1 MEFKEESYS
10 NKLGYFHQTVV
21 RYVIGFFIIYRAG
34 GYLFING
41 EALEIALGILFI
53 LVGLIIFWA
62 KRKIEIDFKTKKYRY
77 LYSVFGLS
85 ISLGYKDLP
94 AIEYVSVLKEANKN
108 EIEVNLIY
116 GKTKRIETGEFTK
129 KDEAISSGVYF
140 SRKLDG
146 LRILD
151 ATVRPFEWIDV

>member
-1 MEFKEESYS
+1 MEFKEELYS
-10 NKLGYFHQTVV
+10 NKLGYFHQTIV
-21 RYVIGFFIIYRAG
+21 RYLIGLFIIYRAG
-34 GYLFING
+34 GYLFISG
-41 EALEIALGILFI
+41 EAAKIALGILLI

-77 LYSVFGLS
+77 LYSVFGAS
-85 ISLGYKDLP
+85 ISLGFRDLP
-94 AIEYVSVLKEANKN
+94 AIEYVSVLKEVNKS

-129 KDEAISSGVYF
+129 KEEAMSAGVYF
-140 SRKLDG
+140 SRKLEG

-151 ATVRPFEWIDV
+151 ATVRPFEWVEV